1 MDKFN
6 DIENKIKYGALTFN
20 NVNLTFEE
28 LDFIFKKQEVIDRL
42 IYLQI
47 NNCNITALPES
58 IENLKK
64 LQDLYLNNNNIT
76 SLPKSLANLR
86 LTKLVL
92 LGNRN
97 LLDNKHNVDIL
108 FNIYNRKISERAKP
122 TILVDNNFGGLDLNT
137 GRHVKNNPNK
147 KLNQNRLIDNDFEKL
162 YQNLNAPTSSSRV
175 SSRVS
180 SRHSSPAS
188 SRSSSRRS
196 STRSSSRKIGGA
208 RKSKKSKTSKNKTSK
223 KSKNQKIQTIQK
235 IQKIQTIK
243 KIQKKFK

>member
-6 DIENKIKYGALTFN
+6 DIENKINYGALTFN
-20 NVNLTFEE
+20 NVNLTFDE

-42 IYLQI
+42 IYLQL
-47 NNCNITALPES
+47 NNCNINELPES

-64 LQDLYLNNNNIT
+64 MQDLYLNNNNIT

-137 GRHVKNNPNK
+137 GRHVKNNRDK
-147 KLNQNRLIDNDFEKL
+147 KLNQNRLMDNDFEKL
-162 YQNLNAPTSSSRV
+162 FQNLNAPTSSSRV
-175 SSRVS
+175 SSR
-180 SRHSSPAS
+180 HSSPAS
-188 SRSSSRRS
+188 SLARASSRRS
-196 STRSSSRKIGGA
+196 STRSVRSSSRKIGGA
-208 RKSKKSKTSKNKTSK
+208 RKSKKSKKSK
-223 KSKNQKIQTIQK
+223 KSRKS
-235 IQKIQTIK
+235 
-243 KIQKKFK
+243 KKF

>member
-6 DIENKIKYGALTFN
+6 DIENKINYGALTFN
-20 NVNLTFEE
+20 NVNLTFDE

-42 IYLQI
+42 IYLQL
-47 NNCNITALPES
+47 NNCNINELPES

-64 LQDLYLNNNNIT
+64 MQDLYLNNNNIT
-76 SLPKSLANLR
+76 SLPKSLDNLR

-97 LLDNKHNVDIL
+97 LLDNKYNVDIL

-122 TILVDNNFGGLDLNT
+122 TILVDNNFGGLDLIT

-147 KLNQNRLIDNDFEKL
+147 KLNQNRLMDNDFEKL
-162 YQNLNAPTSSSRV
+162 YQKFNAPTSQKSSSRA
-175 SSRVS
+175 S

-196 STRSSSRKIGGA
+196 STRSVRSSSRKIGGA
-208 RKSKKSKTSKNKTSK
+208 RKSRKSK
-223 KSKNQKIQTIQK
+223 
-235 IQKIQTIK
+235 
-243 KIQKKFK
+243 KF